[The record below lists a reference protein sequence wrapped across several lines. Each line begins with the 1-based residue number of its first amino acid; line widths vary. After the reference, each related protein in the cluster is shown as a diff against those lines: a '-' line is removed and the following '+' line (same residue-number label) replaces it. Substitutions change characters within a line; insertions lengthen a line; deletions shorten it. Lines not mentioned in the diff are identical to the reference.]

1 MREIRVGEIFWYAVG
16 CFYAW
21 KDGSTQDVGYFV
33 ELGGLPDLMTGA
45 PGPATAHFTFAAEPF
60 RSAPLPVNDRADTFA
75 ASVDPPG
82 RFTLY
87 YQREPA
93 GDFAHP
99 ERFRRGIA
107 IATFERVSSV
117 VGGSTAAAA
126 VVQFTARLVASTPF
140 EHAGERVDL
149 AQRLGF
155 GVTQTGFAGAAFT
168 PAAHDAT
175 AARSFVGSAVR
186 I

>member
-1 MREIRVGEIFWYAVG
+1 MRDIRVGEIFWYAVG

-33 ELGGLPDLMTGA
+33 QLGGLPDLMAGA
-45 PGPATAHFTFAAEPF
+45 QGPATAHFTFAAEPF
-60 RSAPLPVNDRADTFA
+60 RPAALPANDRADTFS

-82 RFTLY
+82 QFTLY

-93 GDFAHP
+93 SDFASP
-99 ERFRRGIA
+99 ESFRRGIP
-107 IATFERVSSV
+107 IATFERVSPV
-117 VGGSTAAAA
+117 VGGSSAQA
-126 VVQFTARLVASTPF
+126 VMNQFTARLVGSTPF
-140 EHAGERVDL
+140 DHAGHRVDL

-168 PAAHDAT
+168 PAARDAT